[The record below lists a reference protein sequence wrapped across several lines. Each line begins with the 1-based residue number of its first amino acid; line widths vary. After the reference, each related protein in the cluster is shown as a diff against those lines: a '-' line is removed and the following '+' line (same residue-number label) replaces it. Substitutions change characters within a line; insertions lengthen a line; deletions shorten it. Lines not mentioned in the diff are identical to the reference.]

1 MNHLSLSDDDSSPIQ
16 SHLDELSRRL
26 TMVVILWLILT
37 AIWSLSI
44 DQILHTILTR
54 LDPCAENCVNIFAPD
69 EWAATRW
76 LSAAIFGIFT
86 TAPFLIVQ
94 VYGFLKPGLLPS
106 ERKSFIIWM
115 VIMYCVTSFTL
126 WWTTMEFLPWLYE
139 IAHSSSEASG
149 LVGRYD
155 AAEMLRVTI
164 SLSWMMVLVLAAVS
178 IVFIAGSAKL
188 IWKGNAGWWRLRVHG
203 MMVML
208 LWLIIPSTLPGLMVT
223 LTVFAIMLVELA
235 GIKFFNSALPSGHGL
250 RDLLDA
256 DGGVNRI
263 LYVNCSCHDTTP
275 SIKPL
280 HGMGI
285 IKFQNVCD
293 DKSQQNHLLDI
304 VKKFRVNK
312 LVFSG
317 CNIGELPFNLTQS
330 FKFLAV
336 EISSLDLAH
345 LSTIRTDGDL
355 VDMDLAMAGLV
366 DPWSQKNSDEKL
378 QQIIRHNELK
388 TIHYGKQLPFGMHVV
403 KGQAWIKNPSELL
416 LQSLE
421 EKGISIV
428 HESQ

>member
-1 MNHLSLSDDDSSPIQ
+1 
-16 SHLDELSRRL
+16 
-26 TMVVILWLILT
+26 V
-37 AIWSLSI
+37 
-44 DQILHTILTR
+44 
-54 LDPCAENCVNIFAPD
+54 
-69 EWAATRW
+69 
-76 LSAAIFGIFT
+76 
-86 TAPFLIVQ
+86 
-94 VYGFLKPGLLPS
+94 
-106 ERKSFIIWM
+106 
-115 VIMYCVTSFTL
+115 
-126 WWTTMEFLPWLYE
+126 
-139 IAHSSSEASG
+139 
-149 LVGRYD
+149 
-155 AAEMLRVTI
+155 
-164 SLSWMMVLVLAAVS
+164 
-178 IVFIAGSAKL
+178 
-188 IWKGNAGWWRLRVHG
+188 
-203 MMVML
+203 
-208 LWLIIPSTLPGLMVT
+208 
-223 LTVFAIMLVELA
+223 
-235 GIKFFNSALPSGHGL
+235 
-250 RDLLDA
+250 

-263 LYVNCSCHDTTP
+263 LYVNCSCYGTTP

-293 DKSQQNHLLDI
+293 DKTQQNHLLDI

-317 CNIGELPFNLTQS
+317 CNIGELQFNLTQS

-366 DPWSQKNSDEKL
+366 GPWSQKNSDEKI

-388 TIHYGKQLPFGMHVV
+388 TIHYGKQIPFGMQVV
-403 KGQAWIKNPSELL
+403 KGQAWIKNPSDLL